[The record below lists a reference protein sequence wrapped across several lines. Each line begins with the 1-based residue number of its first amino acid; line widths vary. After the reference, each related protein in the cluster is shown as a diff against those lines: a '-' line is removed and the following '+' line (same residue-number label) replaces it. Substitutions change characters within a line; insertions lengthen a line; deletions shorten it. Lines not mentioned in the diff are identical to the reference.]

1 MENHACVANVRK
13 DLSHDVL
20 LLIPFTLAKKQNP
33 KVNYIVIFHLEWHL
47 VDADAPLSVF
57 FVRIFFSS

>member
-47 VDADAPLSVF
+47 VAKKMQMHP
-57 FVRIFFSS
+57 